1 MESTAAAP
9 AARCVVC
16 GSTDLAERRPA
27 EIERLDQ
34 VSFSYTFSPEH
45 NRTFR
50 VVRCR
55 GCTHQFCSPLPDAI
69 PAQYHEVVDE
79 EYLKH
84 AESRRLAAQAVV
96 ARILERTGRGRLLDV
111 GCATGDFMESAR
123 AAGFE
128 AEGLELSSWSCDV
141 ARRRGFTVHQKTLA
155 RFAHDSRARFDVVSL
170 IGVIEH
176 LPEPRA
182 EMGHLATLVK
192 PGGMIV
198 VWTGDADAWLPRLLG
213 RRWWYWQGQHIQ
225 YFTHASLTRLARDAG
240 FEPIVTERYPFAA
253 THETLSNSLRRY
265 PLHRLITAAL
275 LPVFWIKP
283 VVYLKLSGE
292 MLFMARRP

>member
-1 MESTAAAP
+1 MGSTATASEIP
-9 AARCVVC
+9 CVVC
-16 GSTDLAERRPA
+16 GSTDLVERRPA
-27 EIERLDQ
+27 EIDRLEQ

-55 GCTHQFCSPLPDAI
+55 RCTHLFCAPLPDSVTE
-69 PAQYHEVVDE
+69 QYHEVVDE

-84 AESRRLAAQAVV
+84 AESRLLSARAVV
-96 ARILERTGRGRLLDV
+96 ARIRKRGGRGRLLDV
-111 GCATGDFMESAR
+111 GCATGDFLEAAR

-128 AEGLELSSWSCDV
+128 AEGLELSAWSCDV

-155 RFAHDSRARFDVVSL
+155 QFARESPARFDVVSL

-176 LPEPRA
+176 LPQPRA
-182 EMGHLATLVK
+182 EIDHLATLVK
-192 PGGMIV
+192 PGGMIA

-225 YFTHASLTRLARDAG
+225 YFTHASLTRLARASG
-240 FEPIVTERYPFAA
+240 FEPIATERYPFAA
-253 THETLSNSLRRY
+253 THATLSNSLRRY

-275 LPVFWIKP
+275 VPVFWIKP
-283 VVYLKLSGE
+283 VVYLRLSGE

>member
-1 MESTAAAP
+1 MGPP
-9 AARCVVC
+9 ATDSDDRCVVC
-16 GSTDLAERRPA
+16 GSPDLVERRPG
-27 EIERLDQ
+27 EIDRLDQ
-34 VSFSYTFSPEH
+34 VSFSYSFSPEH

-55 GCTHQFCSPLPDAI
+55 RCTHMFCAPLPEAI
-69 PAQYHEVVDE
+69 EVQYHDVVDE

-84 AESRRLAAQAVV
+84 AESRRLAAQAVM
-96 ARILERTGRGRLLDV
+96 ARVIERGGRGTLLDV
-111 GCATGDFMESAR
+111 GCATGDFLEAAR
-123 AAGFE
+123 AAGFD
-128 AEGLELSSWSCDV
+128 AEGLELSSWSCAV
-141 ARRRGFTVHQKTLA
+141 ARGRGFTIHQRTLA
-155 RFAHDSRARFDVVSL
+155 EFAGDSPARFDVVSL

-176 LPEPRA
+176 LPQPRA
-182 EMGHLATLVK
+182 EMDHLAALVK

-225 YFTHASLTRLARDAG
+225 YFTHASLTRLARASG
-240 FEPIVTERYPFAA
+240 FEAIATERYPFAA
-253 THETLSNSLRRY
+253 THATLSNSLRRY

-283 VVYLKLSGE
+283 VVYLRLPGE
-292 MLFMARRP
+292 MLFMARHP